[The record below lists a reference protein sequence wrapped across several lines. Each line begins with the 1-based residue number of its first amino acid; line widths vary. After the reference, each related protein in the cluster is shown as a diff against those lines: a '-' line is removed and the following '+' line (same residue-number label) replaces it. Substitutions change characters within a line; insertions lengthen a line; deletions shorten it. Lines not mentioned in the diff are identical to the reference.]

1 MKKRYYLN
9 LNKFARFMACVVSG
23 IGMIYVW
30 IEILLG
36 LAGMWGVDMY
46 IAELPKDVQTIIK
59 WAIQERLIMEYDGFD
74 VYRLQGDINNALDSK
89 VEDIMY
95 LFESEV

>member
-1 MKKRYYLN
+1 
-9 LNKFARFMACVVSG
+9 
-23 IGMIYVW
+23 
-30 IEILLG
+30 
-36 LAGMWGVDMY
+36 MY

-59 WAIQERLIMEYDGFD
+59 WAIQERLIMECGFD

-95 LFESEV
+95 LFESEVKL

>member
-1 MKKRYYLN
+1 
-9 LNKFARFMACVVSG
+9 
-23 IGMIYVW
+23 
-30 IEILLG
+30 
-36 LAGMWGVDMY
+36 MY

-59 WAIQERLIMEYDGFD
+59 WAIQERLIMEYGFD